1 MTNFIFKSQKTS
13 TYKKLA
19 NQLEVVLNEQ
29 RLQRSDLQEIKFMLH
44 KLQTNKDLQT
54 TVDKFYDH
62 KDLIQDATDLDR
74 DQSWESR
81 IPS

>member
-29 RLQRSDLQEIKFMLH
+29 RSQRSDLQEIKFMLH
-44 KLQTNKDLQT
+44 KLQTNKDLKDT
-54 TVDKFYDH
+54 TDKFYGQTT
-62 KDLIQDATDLDR
+62 LIQDPYDSD
-74 DQSWESR
+74 
-81 IPS
+81 